1 MAKEGQ
7 AAVLSEQQHKE
18 MLQFLGKGRH
28 PVRNKAIYLLG
39 FRAGL
44 RVGSIAGLTL
54 KDVLSEDGSIKPR
67 VVARRAIMKGSKT
80 STFFFNHPELMEALA
95 AWVKV
100 RPNSKVLNLFVS
112 QKGFAF
118 APNVLSHQIL
128 KWFKKAG
135 MEDCSSHS
143 LRRSMATNVIKSGA
157 DIVALKILLNHSN
170 IQTTQSYVSHDDN
183 YLSQIVENIV

>member
-18 MLQFLGKGRH
+18 MLQFIKKGRH

-54 KDVLSEDGSIKPR
+54 KDVLSEDGSIKAR

-80 STFFFNHPELMEALA
+80 STFFLNHPELMEALA
-95 AWVKV
+95 AWVKI

-157 DIVALKILLNHSN
+157 DIVALKTLLNHSN
-170 IQTTQSYVSHDDN
+170 IQTTQRYVSHDDN
-183 YLSQIVENIV
+183 YLSQIVENV